1 MISRSGQ
8 TFCITH
14 SPLFLKC
21 CEQGNSKQSISQ
33 AVLSPMASA
42 SSGGRAIPKPLQLKW
57 HVPNGDPSVY
67 GRVMIP
73 FFWILSGSSVEF
85 VVPSWFLNRKGLS
98 PPALFAFIFPLF
110 FELMWDWESDSRDG
124 ISCMEGAGAEAP
136 TLLLL
141 GGSPCTQTPR
151 GCQKNE
157 FSSRTD
163 ALALGPRS
171 TSQPQH
177 EFFGRF
183 LRSVAGWGLLCSLQ
197 ANSALCL
204 WPNWHSAAHLG
215 DCCLCCSKIVP
226 FHYELLCFFVV
237 ILNK

>member
-1 MISRSGQ
+1 MICRPGQ

-42 SSGGRAIPKPLQLKW
+42 SSGGRVIPKPLQLKW

-73 FFWILSGSSVEF
+73 FSWILSGSSVEF

-110 FELMWDWESDSRDG
+110 FWAHVGLRGWQQRWH
-124 ISCMEGAGAEAP
+124 
-136 TLLLL
+136 LLH
-141 GGSPCTQTPR
+141 G
-151 GCQKNE
+151 
-157 FSSRTD
+157 RTW
-163 ALALGPRS
+163 S
-171 TSQPQH
+171 
-177 EFFGRF
+177 
-183 LRSVAGWGLLCSLQ
+183 WGT
-197 ANSALCL
+197 
-204 WPNWHSAAHLG
+204 HSAAPGRFSVHPDTTRVPKKWIQQSYRCLG
-215 DCCLCCSKIVP
+215 FGATLNISTPTRVFWKVPQERGWMGLAVLSTGKLCSVSLAKLAQCHSPRGLLPLLQQNCSFPLWTSLV
-226 FHYELLCFFVV
+226 FCGYLE
-237 ILNK
+237 